1 MLKKHVE
8 LIEHLEP
15 LKLYCKMP
23 NSFFQFK
30 QFTVHQDQ
38 CAMKVCTD
46 ACLFGGWMNEVI
58 ARNRLSFSNALDI
71 GTGTGLLSLMLAQ
84 ENGIDIDAIEINENA
99 ANQAIQNVAASPWK
113 NKVHIYNQSLQEF
126 APQKK
131 YDFIFSNP
139 PFFENDLTSSDKN
152 KNAAKHDST
161 LILDVLIDF
170 IKNNLAE
177 TGYAAVLLPFHRTTY
192 IETLLERQS
201 LFIIEKMQVRQ
212 SVSHSFFR
220 TMIFFSN
227 RKVKLSSVKEMSI
240 HDESRNYTEAFGKL
254 LSRYYLAPSIP
265 QGGSYPTNTE

>member
-1 MLKKHVE
+1 
-8 LIEHLEP
+8 
-15 LKLYCKMP
+15 MP
-23 NSFFQFK
+23 NTFFQFK
-30 QFTVHQDQ
+30 QFTIHQDQ

-46 ACLFGGWMNEVI
+46 ACLFGAWMVDVI
-58 ARNRLSFSNALDI
+58 RNNNLDISNAVDI
-71 GTGTGLLSLMLAQ
+71 GTGTGLLSLMLSQ
-84 ENGIDIDAIEINENA
+84 ENDVDIDAIEINENA
-99 ANQAIQNVAASPWK
+99 ATQAIQNIAASPWN

-139 PFFENDLTSSDKN
+139 PFFENDLTSNDKD

-161 LILDVLIDF
+161 LTLDVLIDF

-177 TGYAAVLLPFHRTTY
+177 TGYGAVLLPYHRTAY

-212 SVSHSFFR
+212 SVSHGFFR
-220 TMIFFSN
+220 TMIFFTN
-227 RKVKLSSVKEMSI
+227 TKGDSSEVKEMSI

-254 LSRYYLAPSIP
+254 LGRYYLAPSIP
-265 QGGSYPTNTE
+265 KGEAIQ

>member
-46 ACLFGGWMNEVI
+46 ACLFGAWMVDVI
-58 ARNRLSFSNALDI
+58 RDNNLDISNALDV

-84 ENGIDIDAIEINENA
+84 ENDVDIDAIEINENA
-99 ANQAIQNVAASPWK
+99 ANQAIQNVASSPWH

-139 PFFENDLTSSDKN
+139 PFFEKDLISTN
-152 KNAAKHDST
+152 EQKNAAKHDST
-161 LILDVLIDF
+161 LTLEILMGYIQKHLSE
-170 IKNNLAE
+170 L
-177 TGYAAVLLPFHRTTY
+177 GYAAVLLPFHRTEY
-192 IETLLERQS
+192 FESLLKKYS
-201 LFIIEKMQVRQ
+201 FTVVEKMQVRQ
-212 SVSHSFFR
+212 SVSHDFFR
-220 TMIFFSN
+220 TMIFLSN
-227 RKVKLSSVKEMSI
+227 KEVELLSKKEMSI
-240 HDESRNYTEAFGKL
+240 HDKERNYTDGFGEL
-254 LSRYYLAPSIP
+254 MNRYYLRPP
-265 QGGSYPTNTE
+265 QSPEGGSSPKK

>member
-1 MLKKHVE
+1 
-8 LIEHLEP
+8 
-15 LKLYCKMP
+15 MP
-23 NSFFQFK
+23 NTFFQFK
-30 QFTVHQDQ
+30 QFTIHQDL

-46 ACLFGGWMNEVI
+46 ACLFGAWMVDVI
-58 ARNRLSFSNALDI
+58 RNNNLDISNTLDI
-71 GTGTGLLSLMLAQ
+71 GTGTGLLSLMFAQ
-84 ENGIDIDAIEINENA
+84 ENDVDIDAIEINENA
-99 ANQAIQNVAASPWK
+99 ATQAIQNVAASPWN

-161 LILDVLIDF
+161 LTLDVLIDF
-170 IKNNLAE
+170 IKKNLAVSS
-177 TGYAAVLLPFHRTTY
+177 YAAVLLPFHRTAY

-212 SVSHSFFR
+212 SVSHGFFR
-220 TMIFFSN
+220 TMIFITN
-227 RKVKLSSVKEMSI
+227 TKGDSSEVKEMSI
-240 HDESRNYTEAFGKL
+240 HDENRNYTEAFGKL

-265 QGGSYPTNTE
+265 QGGSSPTK

>member
-1 MLKKHVE
+1 MDAEKHVE

-30 QFTVHQDQ
+30 QFTIHQDQ

-46 ACLFGGWMNEVI
+46 ACLFGAWMVDVI
-58 ARNRLSFSNALDI
+58 RNSNLNFSYALDI

-84 ENGIDIDAIEINENA
+84 ENHIEIDAVEINENA
-99 ANQAIQNVAASPWK
+99 ATQAIQNVDSTPWK
-113 NKVHIYNQSLQEF
+113 NKVHIHNQSLQEF
-126 APQKK
+126 VPQKK
-131 YDFIFSNP
+131 FDFIFSNP

-161 LILDVLIDF
+161 LTLDVLIDF

-177 TGYAAVLLPFHRTTY
+177 TGYAAVLLPYHRTAY
-192 IETLLERQS
+192 IESLLQKQS
-201 LFIIEKMQVRQ
+201 LFTIEKMQVRQ
-212 SVSHSFFR
+212 SVSHGFFR
-220 TMIFFSN
+220 TMILFSN
-227 RKVKLSSVKEMSI
+227 KEAELSSVKEMSI
-240 HDESRNYTEAFGKL
+240 HDENRNYTDGFGIL

-265 QGGSYPTNTE
+265 QGGSSPKK